1 MKQAILPVVPLLWAV
16 LWAARAANKKS
27 GKPSSSGTTALS
39 HPANVA
45 LSGQALIRGLGCL
58 LLPIL
63 WALAFTA
70 AAGDPNLDLLPQLGL
85 AVGFTA
91 LCLPQWVPAACRVL
105 PVSLSFNLARSVGFN
120 WARSHNVAGAVI
132 ITAQSRRLTE
142 QEADW
147 LMDRLRNSP
156 HCYALTWVA
165 AGAVR
170 ANRDDLRVARLLYG
184 IAGRIPPMVGAEPA
198 RRMAREWLIA
208 DAVQRGAWTEA
219 KDWATRGRGLH
230 AYVTGLGKVVDA
242 FATGEGVGA
251 ATAAMFMHMRFKLAA
266 TVKRFVRADASM
278 EGGSGSAERP
288 QSSAPGNWQEA
299 LGRALALHAR
309 AREGRRV
316 EDVQAAC
323 VAWDQVA
330 DNPELKAWVRSRADV
345 LRPAGAPLDRLLGR
359 SVTELGEVMWRERW
373 FVPGTGTFG
382 RVSDAAMDRA
392 WFELKDRAYAVY
404 KLAETPDRVLYSHD
418 AFLTLEPLRVL
429 AEAMMRDRPQD
440 RGTVFQ
446 AMYSGSLHLAVVLY
460 NKRGFKYF
468 GHMVFHWLRNEGD
481 GVMTETLRGV
491 LDGNIGSGV

>member
-27 GKPSSSGTTALS
+27 GTGSSGTATAT
-39 HPANVA
+39 HPASAA
-45 LSGQALIRGLGCL
+45 LSGQALIRGLGFL
-58 LLPIL
+58 LLPIM
-63 WALAFTA
+63 WTLAFA
-70 AAGDPNLDLLPQLGL
+70 AAADGQGPELASQLGL
-85 AVGFTA
+85 AMGLTA
-91 LCLPQWVPAACRVL
+91 LCLPQWVPPLCRVL
-105 PVSLSFNLARSVGFN
+105 PVSLAFNLARSVGFN

-132 ITAQSRRLTE
+132 IAAQSRRLTE

-184 IAGRIPPMVGAEPA
+184 IAGRIPPMSGAEPA

-208 DAVQRGAWTEA
+208 DALQRGAWTEA
-219 KDWATRGRGLH
+219 MDWASRGRGLQ
-230 AYVTGLGKVVDA
+230 AYVTGLQKVVQV
-242 FATGEGVGA
+242 FATGQGVGA
-251 ATAAMFMHMRFKLAA
+251 ATAAMFMHMRFTLAA
-266 TVKRFVRADASM
+266 RVKRSGRDAS
-278 EGGSGSAERP
+278 GQDGSEHRQG
-288 QSSAPGNWQEA
+288 SAPGNWQDD

-323 VAWDQVA
+323 LAWDRVA

-345 LRPAGAPLDRLLGR
+345 LRPAGAPLDRMLTR

-373 FVPGTGTFG
+373 FVPGTGMFG
-382 RVSDAAMDRA
+382 RASDAAMDRA
-392 WFELKDRAYAVY
+392 WFELKDRAHAAY

-418 AFLTLEPLRVL
+418 AFLALEPLRGL
-429 AEAMMRDRPQD
+429 AEAMFRDRPQD
-440 RGTVFQ
+440 RGTIFQ
-446 AMYSGSLHLAVVLY
+446 TMYSGSLHLAVKLY
-460 NKRGFKYF
+460 NERGFKYF

-491 LDGNIGSGV
+491 LDGNIRSGV